1 MLKGK
6 HVLKTVTIKLT
17 RTDAPDESLRAQAHH
32 LEESSSLEYES
43 QRDSEVEASFDS
55 QVHTSTDFGNSL
67 ETSSHQPY
75 LDSAVG
81 SSLGEERKATEFE
94 SFESVQKSLSTVST
108 PVVKVDG
115 IQSIWHDPKEI
126 LEMVFDEDEMSISE
140 ISVKDNSAY
149 VTFDSCEGTS
159 ACTVRIHGCKR
170 LVGPWDFHVL
180 V

>member
-6 HVLKTVTIKLT
+6 HVLKTVTIKVT

-55 QVHTSTDFGNSL
+55 QVYTSTDLGNSL
-67 ETSSHQPY
+67 ETSSYQPY
-75 LDSAVG
+75 LDSAVE
-81 SSLGEERKATEFE
+81 SSMGEGKKATEFE
-94 SFESVQKSLSTVST
+94 SLQSVQRSLSTVST

-115 IQSIWHDPKEI
+115 IQSSWHDPKEI
-126 LEMVFDEDEMSISE
+126 LEMVFDEEEMIISE

-149 VTFDSCEGTS
+149 VTFDSCEGMS
-159 ACTVRIHGCKR
+159 ACIVRMYVGMTV
-170 LVGPWDFHVL
+170 
-180 V
+180 